1 MVESFPSLREI
12 GEDAVLLQDAK
23 INHYLIGSFIDLGG
37 INYKKLA
44 EESKVILDK
53 TVSDQISMIQDD
65 FEKEFR
71 SWSEKLISS
80 IENEITTLN
89 PDLVDWSKEKLRLEN
104 DINDLKNIEST
115 MTDSEKMLD
124 KLLLGEGEEN
134 E

>member
-1 MVESFPSLREI
+1 
-12 GEDAVLLQDAK
+12 
-23 INHYLIGSFIDLGG
+23 
-37 INYKKLA
+37 
-44 EESKVILDK
+44 
-53 TVSDQISMIQDD
+53 MIQDD
-65 FEKEFR
+65 FEKAFR